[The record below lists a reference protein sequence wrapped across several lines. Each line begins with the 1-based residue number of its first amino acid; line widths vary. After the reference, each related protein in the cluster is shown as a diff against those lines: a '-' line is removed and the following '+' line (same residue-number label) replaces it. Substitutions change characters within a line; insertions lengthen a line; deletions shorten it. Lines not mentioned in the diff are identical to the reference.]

1 MVSAS
6 SAVGLDVR
14 HGIADGLEVLG
25 VLVGNGDAELLLA
38 TDDDLDHRERVDVEV
53 VDEGLV
59 QLDVLDRYT
68 GDVVDELSELSADL
82 FGGGHKGCSCR
93 RGPLSG
99 GFRKN

>member
-1 MVSAS
+1 
-6 SAVGLDVR
+6 VGFDVR

-25 VLVGNGDAELLLA
+25 VLVGNGDAEFLLA

-82 FGGGHKGCSCR
+82 FGGGHKGFSCR

-99 GFRKN
+99 GFRKNLGVRAA